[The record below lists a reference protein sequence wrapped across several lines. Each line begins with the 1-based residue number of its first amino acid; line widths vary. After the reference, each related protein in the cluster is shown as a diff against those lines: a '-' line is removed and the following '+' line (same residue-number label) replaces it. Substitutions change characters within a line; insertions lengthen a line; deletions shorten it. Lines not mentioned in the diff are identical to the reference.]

1 MAQDSADFMSH
12 LEDFD
17 TALDKLECG
26 SKNIEWSTFNVK
38 LGIDF
43 RGTENEWLEQELRKL
58 LPLAT
63 HIISKNYHKEVQK
76 THNFLTKY
84 CYVQWGP
91 QIYRIY
97 AKVDETGNDKHRPIT
112 IVKKMR
118 TLQHVAQPATSQQ
131 AQVSTQQAAHQQPAP
146 QATSGI

>member
-1 MAQDSADFMSH
+1 MAHDSANLMSH
-12 LEDFD
+12 LEDLD
-17 TALDKLECG
+17 TALGKLECD
-26 SKNIEWSTFNVK
+26 SKNIEWNAFKVK
-38 LGIDF
+38 LGMNF
-43 RGTENEWLEQELRKL
+43 RDKEKDWLEQELGKL
-58 LPLAT
+58 LPLAK
-63 HIISKNYHKEVQK
+63 HIISKNYHKEAQK

-97 AKVDETGNDKHRPIT
+97 AKADETGNDKHRPVT
-112 IVKKMR
+112 IVKKME

-131 AQVSTQQAAHQQPAP
+131 AQVSTQQDAHQQSAP